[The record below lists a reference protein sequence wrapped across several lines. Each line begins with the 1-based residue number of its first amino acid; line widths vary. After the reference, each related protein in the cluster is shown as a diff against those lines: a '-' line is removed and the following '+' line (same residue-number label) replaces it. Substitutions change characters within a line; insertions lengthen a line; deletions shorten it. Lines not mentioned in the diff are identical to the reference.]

1 MEFIN
6 VLHFLQAL
14 LASLMA
20 QNYIKAEK
28 KTKILTNKWKSEIIQ
43 FLQLASNYYF

>member
-14 LASLMA
+14 LVSLID

-28 KTKILTNKWKSEIIQ
+28 KTKILTNKWKSEILQ
-43 FLQLASNYYF
+43 FLQLASHHYF